1 MAQLQWICL
10 QCRRPRFDR
19 WVGKIP
25 WRKERLPTP
34 VFWPGE
40 FHWLYSPWGCK
51 ESDTTEWLSLSLLYN
66 IVMVFAIHQHELTI
80 GIHVSPPSWT
90 PLPFANIFKTKGF
103 HTHTHTRTHTTG
115 LILYPELSSGFLWGE
130 ELRDLPQSS
139 LFMYFTLSNL
149 LCSSGWFMHIFKFAT
164 RAIKM
169 QTRAFSGAPSADGPD
184 LIPGWLTR
192 SRMPQLRPRAAK
204 YMNQ

>member
-25 WRKERLPTP
+25 WRKERLPSP

-80 GIHVSPPSWT
+80 GIHMSPPSWT
-90 PLPFANIFKTKGF
+90 PLPFANIFKTKEF
-103 HTHTHTRTHTTG
+103 HTHTHTRMG
-115 LILYPELSSGFLWGE
+115 SFYAQNWAVASYEGKSSGTCHNHHCSCISHSITSFVHLAGSCTY
-130 ELRDLPQSS
+130 LS
-139 LFMYFTLSNL
+139 LQPML
-149 LCSSGWFMHIFKFAT
+149 
-164 RAIKM
+164 
-169 QTRAFSGAPSADGPD
+169 
-184 LIPGWLTR
+184 
-192 SRMPQLRPRAAK
+192 
-204 YMNQ
+204 